1 MCCDSRSNACSTL
14 SPIFV
19 ILSGSNLVCTALYT
33 QFMEL
38 TLKWG
43 RPLGDVFIQVDNT
56 VSENKNN
63 HLLGFLAAMVAR
75 GAVRTVTLCFMLVGH
90 THIQIDQVFSW

>member
-1 MCCDSRSNACSTL
+1 
-14 SPIFV
+14 
-19 ILSGSNLVCTALYT
+19 
-33 QFMEL
+33 MEL

-43 RPLGDVFIQVDNT
+43 RPLRDVFIQVDNT